1 MKKTSEDITIVAQTA
16 QPLPKGEW
24 WFSQNGLIGFAW
36 AAVIG
41 YDYKPAGKAGYDT
54 SSLYVYTSGGIL
66 RIGGTEAE
74 RLVEE
79 LKGRVKAL

>member
-1 MKKTSEDITIVAQTA
+1 MKRLQDTSTTAVPDA

-24 WFSQNGLIGFAW
+24 WFSQNSLIGFNW

-54 SSLYVYTSGGIL
+54 SSLYVYTQGGIL
-66 RIGGTEAE
+66 RVAGGEAE

-79 LKGRVKAL
+79 MKERMKRL